1 MSNKDRELQDG
12 RERKRERY
20 STEHSIYRERFS
32 EKVIEMAA
40 ENKRVRFNLKIIL
53 VFLQTASH
61 ATVAF
66 IA

>member
-1 MSNKDRELQDG
+1 M
-12 RERKRERY
+12 RERERAYVYIQRERD
-20 STEHSIYRERFS
+20 RGS

-53 VFLQTASH
+53 MFLPTSSH